1 MIKKFGKFLLCI
13 TLVLLV
19 AINVNILLAKN
30 KNFVSINKKYI
41 TTEPKNT
48 DIYINTQNAKKSLSI
63 GVVSIFT
70 ICSIGIGSFVLKKK

>member
-1 MIKKFGKFLLCI
+1 MIKKVGKILLCI

-19 AINVNILLAKN
+19 AINISLAKN

-41 TTEPKNT
+41 TTEPKNV
-48 DIYINTQNAKKSLSI
+48 DVYINTENAKKSLSI
-63 GVVSIFT
+63 GVASIFT

>member
-1 MIKKFGKFLLCI
+1 MIKKTGKILLCI
-13 TLVLLV
+13 TLVLLI
-19 AINVNILLAKN
+19 AINMNISLAKN

-41 TTEPKNT
+41 TTEPKI